1 MAQHL
6 QGRLLDYTLDGVT
19 SLLGRIRSNPDGPS
33 VDAGTV
39 LNAAYAHGS
48 VRTLE
53 ATTAES
59 STDISGFHGGVF
71 RLPSVGVRRL
81 IDIGDPGIP
90 GRVFRVFMIDELA
103 NGGRWEFRTR
113 LNRSSAAN
121 TISGLVGI
129 NQAARY
135 VYAEDERYVAL
146 VGHSSTTANNPQ
158 KGDWLEFIDL
168 GDVWHVKGASYA
180 ANAGAVVA
188 AQ

>member
-19 SLLGRIRSNPDGPS
+19 DLLGRMRTSPDGPS
-33 VDAGTV
+33 VGTV
-39 LNAAYAHGS
+39 GVFNAASAHGA

-53 ATTAES
+53 VTTAAS
-59 STDISGFHGGVF
+59 ATDISGFHGGVF
-71 RLPSVGVRRL
+71 RLPSVGVSRW

-90 GRVFRVFMIDELA
+90 GRVFRVFMTADLA

-113 LNRSSAAN
+113 VNAASAAN

-129 NQAARY
+129 NVAARY
-135 VYAEDERYVAL
+135 VYAENERYVAF
-146 VGHSSTTANNPQ
+146 VGHSSTSANNPQ

-168 GDVWHVKGASYA
+168 GDAWHVKGASYA
-180 ANAGAVVA
+180 ANAGAVLA
-188 AQ
+188 AT